1 VPPSKVPKITLN
13 FEKEDGTR
21 FNLLVNSDIK
31 INQLK
36 REIFIEEKVDAKQ
49 LKVVSSQQDADGDEV
64 VSLKDLEDDAVV
76 STLSL
81 EDEIIAVYSRCSF
94 TLQSQILR

>member
-1 VPPSKVPKITLN
+1 MPPSKVPKITLN

-49 LKVVSSQQDADGDEV
+49 LRIISSQQDPDGDEV
-64 VSLKDLEDDAVV
+64 VSLKDLEDDVVV

-81 EDEIIAVYSRCSF
+81 DEIIVVYSRYSF
-94 TLQSQILR
+94 TLRLQILR